1 MKDKLIILDMDN
13 TILQSKIDF
22 PKMSREV
29 SKIMLAHGLERY
41 SHESVATGMVKFA
54 QSADYDEI
62 VAEEIWQKVT
72 EIEAEGLDQAVLE
85 PGAIAALEYLGQYA
99 ELAVLSNNT
108 DSAIGDN
115 LNRLGIAPYLT
126 FVAGRNSVPN
136 LKPSPDGMLFVKS
149 QYPSISLANTLTV
162 GDAMID
168 AQAAEAAGI
177 GFVAYNR
184 SRMEDWPK
192 WNITPL
198 IQLTQWDRA
207 ACERIREL
215 WQ

>member
-1 MKDKLIILDMDN
+1 MKDKLIIFDMDN
-13 TILQSKIDF
+13 TILQSRIDF
-22 PKMSREV
+22 PLMTREV
-29 SKIMLAHGLERY
+29 TKIMLAHGLDKY
-41 SHESVATGMVKFA
+41 CHHSVATRMVEFTN
-54 QSADYDEI
+54 SADYDEK
-62 VAEEIWQKVT
+62 VAEEIWQKVA
-72 EIEAEGLDQAVLE
+72 EVEAEGLDQAVLE
-85 PGAIAALEYLGQYA
+85 PGAIEALDYLGQYA

-115 LNRLGIAPYLT
+115 LNRLGISPYLT
-126 FVAGRNSVPN
+126 FVAGGNSVPN

-149 QYPSISLANTLTV
+149 QYPTITLANTLTI

-184 SRMEDWPK
+184 SRMENWAE
-192 WNITPL
+192 WNIVPL
-198 IQLTQWDRA
+198 LQLTQWDKE
-207 ACERIREL
+207 ACDLIREL